1 MGQRSTK
8 QQPHQV
14 ITAAQQLGHKD
25 INNYLSFLLLQS
37 LSPVFVLH
45 VLHQLNPNKE
55 NGKQKWPK
63 QKNNAERGQ
72 SHLRPIITVKITSR
86 VSLVPFGSLW
96 FPSVPV
102 GYQLGTNGLTDWYPT
117 GPLKLP
123 CRDIQCHDRYQLLIS
138 RN

>member
-1 MGQRSTK
+1 MAKTKEQRRARPVPPPSNYHS
-8 QQPHQV
+8 QNNQPC
-14 ITAAQQLGHKD
+14 
-25 INNYLSFLLLQS
+25 
-37 LSPVFVLH
+37 
-45 VLHQLNPNKE
+45 
-55 NGKQKWPK
+55 
-63 QKNNAERGQ
+63 
-72 SHLRPIITVKITSR
+72 
-86 VSLVPFGSLW
+86 LVGSLW